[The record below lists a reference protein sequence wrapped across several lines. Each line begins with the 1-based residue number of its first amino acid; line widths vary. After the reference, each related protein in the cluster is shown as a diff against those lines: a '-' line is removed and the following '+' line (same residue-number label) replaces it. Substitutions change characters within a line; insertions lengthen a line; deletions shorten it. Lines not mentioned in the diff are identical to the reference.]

1 MFILGIYLYQVFGV
15 SKDMSPLYRL
25 LLHEHR
31 KENPTSLIGE
41 PGEMQG
47 VNTGVLLLNLEK
59 MRSSDEFNKFLDSRY
74 LEQSCG
80 ELQFKSYFGDQV
92 KVQKPKN

>member
-59 MRSSDEFNKFLDSRY
+59 MRSSEDFNKFLDSRY

-92 KVQKPKN
+92 KVET